1 MAVMVALELLAIV
14 VVVALKVADVAPA
27 VTATE
32 VGTVRVELLLDNVTL
47 APPVGAG
54 CVKVTVQVLEAF
66 CPRLVGVHAREDINT
81 GATRLTVA
89 VAEVLL

>member
-1 MAVMVALELLAIV
+1 LLLIAAVVAVNVAEVAVAATITDAGVVKVALLSD
-14 VVVALKVADVAPA
+14 K
-27 VTATE
+27 
-32 VGTVRVELLLDNVTL
+32 VTL
-47 APPVGAG
+47 APPAGAAW
-54 CVKVTVQVLEAF
+54 VKVTVQVLEEF